1 MICPM
6 AVGVERRFIYM
17 RSEPGKASSFPPL
30 DVSAG
35 QLVLTS
41 GRSRY
46 LTRTRML
53 GVSERAT

>member
-1 MICPM
+1 MICPHGCGSG
-6 AVGVERRFIYM
+6 APVYM
-17 RSEPGKASSFPPL
+17 RSEPDKASSFPPL

-41 GRSRY
+41 GRGRY